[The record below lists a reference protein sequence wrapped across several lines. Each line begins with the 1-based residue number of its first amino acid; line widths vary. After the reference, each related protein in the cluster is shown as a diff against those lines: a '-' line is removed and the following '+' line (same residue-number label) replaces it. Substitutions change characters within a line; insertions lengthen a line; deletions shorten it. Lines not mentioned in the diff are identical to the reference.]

1 MKHASV
7 VVVGGGVVGASVAWH
22 LAKKGVRDIVIIDS
36 ASVPGYGSTGKAT
49 GGYRA
54 QFGTAINVQ
63 LSLLSREKLLAL
75 ESETGVD
82 PGYDPVG
89 YLWIASSDKELE
101 GLREGLAVQ
110 RKAGL
115 EESREIAALEVA
127 ELNQCISLEGVVGG
141 TFCPTDGYIRPLKIL
156 EAYLRA
162 AKAQGATVQWETTCT
177 GFELSD
183 DRIISVT
190 TSRGA
195 IEAET
200 IVNAAGPWAE
210 RIAAAAGVNL
220 PVRPLRRQAAI
231 TETTKAIPPSMPM
244 TIYLDN
250 GFHLR
255 ARDGRALLCWP
266 TDGSSSDSFDVS
278 VDNNWLEQVEGMM
291 RDRVPALRD
300 AVLDRSLCYG
310 GLYEMSPD
318 KHPIVGFASE
328 CRNMFLVNGSSGHGV
343 MHSPAL
349 GEISADMICGDSP
362 PIDVHCLR
370 PSRFSEGEPIVSSD
384 LL

>member
-63 LSLLSREKLLAL
+63 LSLLSREKLLTL

-127 ELNQCISLEGVVGG
+127 ELNQCISLEGVV
-141 TFCPTDGYIRPLKIL
+141 
-156 EAYLRA
+156 
-162 AKAQGATVQWETTCT
+162 
-177 GFELSD
+177 
-183 DRIISVT
+183 
-190 TSRGA
+190 
-195 IEAET
+195 
-200 IVNAAGPWAE
+200 
-210 RIAAAAGVNL
+210 
-220 PVRPLRRQAAI
+220 
-231 TETTKAIPPSMPM
+231 
-244 TIYLDN
+244 
-250 GFHLR
+250 
-255 ARDGRALLCWP
+255 
-266 TDGSSSDSFDVS
+266 
-278 VDNNWLEQVEGMM
+278 
-291 RDRVPALRD
+291 
-300 AVLDRSLCYG
+300 
-310 GLYEMSPD
+310 
-318 KHPIVGFASE
+318 
-328 CRNMFLVNGSSGHGV
+328 
-343 MHSPAL
+343 
-349 GEISADMICGDSP
+349 
-362 PIDVHCLR
+362 
-370 PSRFSEGEPIVSSD
+370 
-384 LL
+384 